1 MAGSS
6 VIFMPDNL
14 HEPSRLTPLNL
25 TLYASLLLVSGALYL
40 LPVIFP
46 AHIGTGYI
54 VLYALMTLCS
64 LWIWHRR
71 ESDPQHQLL
80 LGIILCFILLPM
92 GALTSNDA
100 ERYLWDGAVLIS
112 GFDPYLT
119 APNDAAVTELRSYWP
134 TPEEHAAYPTLYP
147 PGALLLFSLS
157 ALAGPIYGF
166 WIWKA
171 LAILAAILTLVTAYD
186 LLKQRNALQHFA
198 LIGLS
203 PLLLFET
210 GAGAH
215 VDVFC
220 VLGIT
225 AALWSVEKDKIMLA
239 GIIIGIAASI
249 KFLPAVI
256 AGPLLFYLAPRKAVS
271 LFFTASLSWGLIYFA
286 MFGLG
291 YKPLGILP
299 TFFEKWR
306 GGAPLYPILE
316 SFIEIFQMSQKA
328 FMALLGSLAIFGFSL
343 SGWLAHKR
351 HIVVAI
357 MVALATP
364 LFLTPILFPWYLM
377 VFVPLLAL
385 RPNATLII
393 TLAIAPLSYG
403 VLNDWLSQGLW
414 RPEKWPNTILLAGIF
429 LGLIIDVVLRFGNKN
444 QAKDIV

>member
-6 VIFMPDNL
+6 EKFMPINR
-14 HEPSRLTPLNL
+14 HEPSRLTPLSL
-25 TLYASLLLVSGALYL
+25 SLYVSLMFVSGALYL

-46 AHIGTGYI
+46 SHIGTGYI

-64 LWIWHRR
+64 LWIWQRG
-71 ESDPQHQLL
+71 ESDPKHILL
-80 LGIILCFILLPM
+80 LSIILCLILLPM

-100 ERYLWDGAVLIS
+100 ERYLWDGAVLVS
-112 GFDPYLT
+112 GFDPYIT
-119 APNDAAVTELRSYWP
+119 APDDTAVAELRSLWP
-134 TPEEHAAYPTLYP
+134 TPEEHTAYPTLYP

-171 LAILAAILTLVTAYD
+171 LAILAAILTLITAYD
-186 LLKQRNALQHFA
+186 LLKQRNALQHYA

-210 GAGAH
+210 GAAAH
-215 VDVFC
+215 VDIFC

-225 AALWSVEKDKIMLA
+225 AALWCVEKDKIIYA
-239 GIIIGIAASI
+239 GFIIGIAASI

-256 AGPLLFYLAPRKAVS
+256 AGPLLFYLIPRKAIGLFLSSS
-271 LFFTASLSWGLIYFA
+271 LTWGLFYLA

-306 GGAPLYPILE
+306 GGAPVYPILT
-316 SFIEIFQMSQKA
+316 SVKEIFDMSEMA
-328 FMALLGSLAIFGFSL
+328 FMGLLGSLAILGFSISAL
-343 SGWLAHKR
+343 LAHKE
-351 HIVVAI
+351 HIFIAI
-357 MVALATP
+357 MLALATP
-364 LFLTPILFPWYLM
+364 LILTPILFPWYLI
-377 VFVPLLAL
+377 VLVPLLAL

-393 TLAIAPLSYG
+393 TVALSPLTYV
-403 VLNDWLSQGLW
+403 VLNDWVSQGIW
-414 RPEKWPNTILLAGIF
+414 QPEQWPNNFLLVGVL
-429 LGLIIDVVLRFGNKN
+429 LGLAIDAMHRFDNSK
-444 QAKDIV
+444 QK